1 MISESFTPINTPSDT
16 DISGG
21 YSELTKLSEGLFR
34 AKKAGKF
41 FILKTAKD
49 TSARSVNLLKREYG
63 LTVSLSHPHIVNV
76 FTFDEATPAGPA
88 IVMEYVEGRTLDR
101 FLEENPTRQV
111 RNRIFLQLLDAVEYI
126 HRSGLIHND
135 LKPENIIIT
144 YKDNDLKLID
154 FGLSDDDS
162 NFLET
167 HLGGTRGYAS
177 PELLSCKKESATQID
192 SRSDIYSIGMLMKD
206 IFPSSLSRIKAKCTS
221 QDRTRRYSNVEEL
234 KLAFSHRHLP
244 YHIATAAAII
254 ALILLPTFLLLRERN
269 RLSEA
274 NSSIS
279 ALRHHSDSLNL
290 IQEAANKRNRI
301 IDSIGNI
308 LEKEFSDLYDSCL
321 ISINKEWG
329 LANKGLHPH
338 QTYKGQLKDFGVKD
352 WGMQWMNGEQR
363 IADKTASITKDQGS
377 TPEVTAFIS
386 DAVRSRYRRIQED
399 TYQHL
404 YEQSFAK
411 AEFERAN
418 KQ

>member
-21 YSELTKLSEGLFR
+21 YSEFTKLSKGLFR

-101 FLEENPTRQV
+101 FLEEKPTRQD
-111 RNRIFLQLLDAVEYI
+111 RNRIFLQLLDAVGYI

-206 IFPSSLSRIKAKCTS
+206 IFPSSLSRIKSKCTS
-221 QDRTRRYSNVEEL
+221 QDRIHRYSNVEEL
-234 KLAFSHRHLP
+234 KLAFSHRHIP
-244 YHIATAAAII
+244 YRIAAAAAII
-254 ALILLPTFLLLRERN
+254 ALILLPSFLLLRERN

-308 LEKEFSDLYDSCL
+308 LEQEFSDLYTNCL
-321 ISINKEWG
+321 QEAAKEHK
-329 LANKGLHPH
+329 LAQRGRHPH
-338 QTYKGQLKDFGVKD
+338 QTLKGELKDFGI
-352 WGMQWMNGEQR
+352 QWWPMLWKNCEER
-363 IADKTASITKDQGS
+363 LSAKVDSLNNLYSSASGGDT
-377 TPEVTAFIS
+377 FFS
-386 DAVRSRYRRIQED
+386 DALHSRYNRLRED
-399 TYQHL
+399 TYSRIYAHPEIKSL
-404 YEQSFAK
+404 DTIKFS
-411 AEFERAN
+411 R
-418 KQ
+418 